1 LYEEKS
7 EIGGSLLAA
16 QIPPYKGEIRNIID
30 YYTVELKRLNVDL
43 HLNEEYSLSQVN
55 DQNIDTLVLATGA
68 GEWIP
73 DIQGIGNKNVA
84 TAQDV
89 LQQKVKTGDRV
100 VVIGGGLIGLE
111 TAEFLADQGKAV
123 IVVEMLKHIGKD
135 IGRASRWAFLMRIVD
150 KFKVLTLTKVIEVL
164 PDRVVVLE
172 NNEKRNEIPTDSV
185 VLAAGLKS
193 RDDLQKEIENR
204 TTVPVYSIGS
214 GRSPGLIETAFREA
228 FELGCK
234 I

>member
-1 LYEEKS
+1 
-7 EIGGSLLAA
+7 
-16 QIPPYKGEIRNIID
+16 
-30 YYTVELKRLNVDL
+30 
-43 HLNEEYSLSQVN
+43 
-55 DQNIDTLVLATGA
+55 
-68 GEWIP
+68 
-73 DIQGIGNKNVA
+73 
-84 TAQDV
+84 V

-111 TAEFLADQGKAV
+111 TAEFLADQGKTV

-135 IGRASRWAFLMRIVD
+135 VGRASRWAFLMRIYD
-150 KFKVLTLTKVIEVL
+150 KLKVLTLTKVIEIL

-172 NNEKRNEIPTDSV
+172 TNKKRTEMPTDSV
-185 VLAAGLKS
+185 VLAAGLTS

-204 TTVPVYSIGS
+204 TSVPVYSIGS
-214 GRSPGLIETAFREA
+214 GKSPGLIETAFREA